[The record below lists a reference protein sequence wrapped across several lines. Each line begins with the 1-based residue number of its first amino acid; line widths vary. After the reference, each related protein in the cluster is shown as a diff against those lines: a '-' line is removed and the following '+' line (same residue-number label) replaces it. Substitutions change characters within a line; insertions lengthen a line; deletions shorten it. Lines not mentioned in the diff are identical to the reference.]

1 MAHTPPHHR
10 LRILFVDDETHLREF
25 MRTELPRL
33 GHEVVV
39 CPDSKAGI
47 EAVKRQAFDAAIL
60 DLRMEH
66 DRAGLEVLA
75 ALKQHS
81 PDTEAVILTGYGS
94 TETAVEALRLGAC
107 DYLTKPC
114 KLADIEALLL
124 RIQEK
129 RKLKQKAA
137 ALERRVQAVE
147 GPGLLIGSS
156 PAMQPVLQFI
166 ERIGPTDGRV
176 LITGETGTGKE
187 VVARAIYQKS
197 KRAEMPFVPVNC
209 GALTTHLAE
218 SQLFGHRKGAFTGA
232 DRDHKGFFEV
242 ANGGTVFLDELG
254 ELDRHIQVKLL
265 RFLESGEIQRVG
277 DSVPFTV
284 DVRIISAT
292 HRDLR
297 RLIAE
302 GHFREDLL
310 YRLNMF
316 HVHLPPLRERRE
328 DIPELARYLLARA
341 ARKPVEMVADLLTAE
356 ALDLMMHHDFKG
368 NVRELANAMEYAWI
382 VSGGQPITAAHL
394 PHDIRS
400 PGPRTYAATPP
411 PDPYAPA
418 SAAHFPAAAYP
429 ASAVSYGTA
438 ASPAPLLPPGTPP
451 APVAAAP
458 AVSVVP
464 FTPPQPGQPAKSLA
478 DVEMEYILQVYAKN
492 NFNKQA
498 TAAELGIS
506 LKTLY
511 NKLHKYEE
519 ERRLKAG

>member
-81 PDTEAVILTGYGS
+81 SDTEAVILTGYGS

-197 KRAEMPFVPVNC
+197 KRADMPFVPVNC

-316 HVHLPPLRERRE
+316 HVHLPSLRERRE

-341 ARKPVEMVADLLTAE
+341 ARKPVEMVADLLTTE
-356 ALDLMMHHDFKG
+356 ALNLMMHHDFKG

-394 PHDIRS
+394 PHDMRS
-400 PGPRTYAATPP
+400 PGPRTYAVTPP
-411 PDPYAPA
+411 PDPYAPS
-418 SAAHFPAAAYP
+418 SAASFAAP
-429 ASAVSYGTA
+429 TFSSSAAPYGAA
-438 ASPAPLLPPGTPP
+438 ASPSPVMPPAVPP
-451 APVAAAP
+451 APATG
-458 AVSVVP
+458 VVP